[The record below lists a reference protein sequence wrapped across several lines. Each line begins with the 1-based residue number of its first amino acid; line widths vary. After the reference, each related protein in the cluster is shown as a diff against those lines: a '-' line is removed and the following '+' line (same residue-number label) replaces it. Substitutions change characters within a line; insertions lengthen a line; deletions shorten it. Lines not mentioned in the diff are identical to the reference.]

1 MGLPPEERSKAFAVD
16 DRKSQFKQGEQMRRA
31 VRRHRERVVLQGD
44 TETNVETVAPATVC
58 PKVQRA
64 APAITRERDDA
75 KGWENARQRLH
86 DDAPRKKARPAGN
99 RQRVGSRQ
107 GNKAGR

>member
-1 MGLPPEERSKAFAVD
+1 M
-16 DRKSQFKQGEQMRRA
+16 
-31 VRRHRERVVLQGD
+31 LQGD
-44 TETNVETVAPATVC
+44 TETNVETVAPATVR